1 MYIPFHLNEGFCF
14 VVIYFSLYGIQRSRA
29 ELQFTD
35 WDFWES
41 NITSSYLHQID
52 LDSFFFFSPKDW
64 LGATKITNVPF
75 GTPLTRHVSVCVN
88 VTKGDSV
95 AADCPG
101 SESVPLLVCIL
112 SAEEKHKKITH
123 KPINNLCYVLGTLL
137 CSCLHIFPSLLLNES
152 MVKKKLQMS
161 HMKLNQVPSHPS
173 LIAWCKI

>member
-1 MYIPFHLNEGFCF
+1 MKGFVLLLYILVFMEYRGAGQNFNL
-14 VVIYFSLYGIQRSRA
+14 LTGIF
-29 ELQFTD
+29 E
-35 WDFWES
+35 
-41 NITSSYLHQID
+41 NQISQAAIFIK
-52 LDSFFFFSPKDW
+52 LISIPFFFSPKDW